1 MQALGLVKRRCVP
14 AHGFERQLERGRGNR
29 HADSVERL
37 LVGAEGVEHAHLT
50 ADGVISPVQDDFPTK
65 RQDFLNNAVY
75 LQQVNDAVDF
85 LRGIGKSTRFS
96 QWQKTNCLPE
106 RIGTLIE
113 WNSGRPVSPGAVIVA
128 ALSTGFTMGGASSGS
143 VYFNF
148 LPRQIETELMNLR
161 RRQLIK
167 QVMGA

>member
-1 MQALGLVKRRCVP
+1 MMRKEFNEVVQKVP
-14 AHGFERQLERGRGNR
+14 N
-29 HADSVERL
+29 
-37 LVGAEGVEHAHLT
+37 LT
-50 ADGVISPVQDDFPTK
+50 ADGVTSPLAADFISK
-65 RQDFLNNAVY
+65 RQDFVNNALY
-75 LQQVNDAVDF
+75 LQQANDAVEF

-96 QWQKTNCLPE
+96 QWQKNNCLPE
-106 RIGTLIE
+106 RIGALIE

-128 ALSTGFTMGGASSGS
+128 ALHEGFTMGGASSGS

-167 QVMGA
+167 QVIGA

>member
-1 MQALGLVKRRCVP
+1 MMRKEFNEVVQKVP
-14 AHGFERQLERGRGNR
+14 
-29 HADSVERL
+29 
-37 LVGAEGVEHAHLT
+37 HLT
-50 ADGVISPVQDDFPTK
+50 AEGIASPLAADFISK
-65 RQDFLNNAVY
+65 RQDFVNNALY
-75 LQQVNDAVDF
+75 LQQANDAVEF

-96 QWQKTNCLPE
+96 QWQKNNCLPE
-106 RIGTLIE
+106 RIGALIE

-128 ALSTGFTMGGASSGS
+128 ALSEGFTMGGASSGS

-167 QVMGA
+167 QVIGA

>member
-1 MQALGLVKRRCVP
+1 MIRKEFNDVVQKVP
-14 AHGFERQLERGRGNR
+14 
-29 HADSVERL
+29 
-37 LVGAEGVEHAHLT
+37 HLT
-50 ADGVISPVQDDFPTK
+50 ADGITSSLAPDFFSK
-65 RQDFLNNAVY
+65 RQDFLNNALY
-75 LQQVNDAVDF
+75 LQQVNDALQF

-96 QWQKTNCLPE
+96 QWQKNHCLPE
-106 RIGTLIE
+106 RISSLIE

-128 ALSTGFTMGGASSGS
+128 ALYVGFTMGGAASGS